1 VKGYPT
7 TWGAKPYESQVIDED
22 ATVVK
27 RLDAAGAILIAKL
40 TLGALAQGDEWFGG
54 KTRNPWNLEQGS
66 SGSSA
71 GPAAA
76 TAAGLV
82 AFGIGSE
89 TQGSIVSPAARC
101 GVSGL
106 RPTFGFVPRTGAMT
120 LSWSMD
126 KLGPICRSAADCGI
140 VMQAIHGADGEDL
153 TVKDIPFAWR
163 PDRRITA
170 LRVGYLKSA
179 FEADHD
185 DRALDDAALRT
196 LREMGVEPI
205 AVELPGEIP
214 MASLNVI
221 LRAEAAA
228 AFDELTR
235 SGRVDLIERSSRPV
249 SFREARFIPA
259 VEYIQANR
267 ARTLLM
273 SAMHEAMRGIDLFVT
288 PSFAQGL
295 LQVTNLT
302 GHPAV
307 VVPSGFRPDGTPAS
321 ISFIGRLYGDEDIL
335 LAGFAYQKA
344 TDFHERR
351 PPRFS

>member
-1 VKGYPT
+1 
-7 TWGAKPYESQVIDED
+7 
-22 ATVVK
+22 
-27 RLDAAGAILIAKL
+27 
-40 TLGALAQGDEWFGG
+40 
-54 KTRNPWNLEQGS
+54 
-66 SGSSA
+66 
-71 GPAAA
+71 
-76 TAAGLV
+76 
-82 AFGIGSE
+82 
-89 TQGSIVSPAARC
+89 
-101 GVSGL
+101 
-106 RPTFGFVPRTGAMT
+106 MT